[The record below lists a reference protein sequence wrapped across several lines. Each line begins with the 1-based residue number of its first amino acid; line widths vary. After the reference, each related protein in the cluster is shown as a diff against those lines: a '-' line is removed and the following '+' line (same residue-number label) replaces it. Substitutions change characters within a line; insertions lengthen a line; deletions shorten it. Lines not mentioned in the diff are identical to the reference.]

1 LLYEYLSK
9 LFFEKKNELNEVT
22 NKDWVFDEGTSE
34 KLKRLNEIDSSSGYF
49 RYPTDKKTGTFEK
62 EKSAFKQTTLEAVM
76 SAATQ
81 EQKPTKSMK
90 VMQMQGN
97 NPQIFVHD
105 DSFTAE
111 IIDIL
116 HEVAVEVS
124 ACHFGLMNELADG
137 GLSVD

>member
-1 LLYEYLSK
+1 
-9 LFFEKKNELNEVT
+9 
-22 NKDWVFDEGTSE
+22 
-34 KLKRLNEIDSSSGYF
+34 
-49 RYPTDKKTGTFEK
+49 
-62 EKSAFKQTTLEAVM
+62 
-76 SAATQ
+76 
-81 EQKPTKSMK
+81 
-90 VMQMQGN
+90 MQGN